1 MINAPTIVGTA
12 HIVEGNDFVSPP
24 GPPQTY
30 LGMARA
36 LSNGIQPLATAG
48 ASSSI
53 ALAFLAGQVL
63 ECALKAYLS
72 RGGDVKRFKGPA
84 LMHNL
89 EGLWHLAQAEG
100 LPLSSRPAPAWVVT
114 LSGLHNRPY
123 FIRYSTG
130 THGLVTPAAEPMA
143 TELVAIVDLAA
154 RHL

>member
-1 MINAPTIVGTA
+1 MSNLPTIVGTA

-24 GPPQTY
+24 GPPHTY

-36 LSNGIQPLATAG
+36 LSHGIQPLATAE

-53 ALAFLAGQVL
+53 SLAFIAGQVL

-72 RGGDVKRFKGPA
+72 RGGDVKRFKDPA

-89 EGLWHLAQAEG
+89 EALWHLAQAEG
-100 LPLSSRPAPAWVVT
+100 LPLSARPPTWVVT

-123 FIRYSTG
+123 FMRYSTG

-143 TELVAIVDLAA
+143 GELAAIVELAA